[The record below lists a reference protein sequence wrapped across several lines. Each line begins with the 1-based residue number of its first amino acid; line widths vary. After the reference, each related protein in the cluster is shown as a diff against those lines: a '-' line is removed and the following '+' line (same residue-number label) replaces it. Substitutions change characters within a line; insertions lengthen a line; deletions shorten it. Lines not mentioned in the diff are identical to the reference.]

1 VAETKS
7 LKRII
12 DSVGEDIPTICFV
25 DEILRGTNTI
35 ERIAASSQIL
45 KYLTLSNCIC
55 IAATHDIELT
65 HILEDYF
72 ENYNFQENIV
82 DNEIMFDYKI
92 HDGRSTT
99 QNAIKLLSILGYKQ
113 DIVNKAE
120 EKAKAF
126 LKNGIWETE

>member
-1 VAETKS
+1 M
-7 LKRII
+7 
-12 DSVGEDIPTICFV
+12 
-25 DEILRGTNTI
+25 
-35 ERIAASSQIL
+35 
-45 KYLTLSNCIC
+45 SNCIC

-126 LKNGIWETE
+126 LKDGIWETE

>member
-1 VAETKS
+1 
-7 LKRII
+7 
-12 DSVGEDIPTICFV
+12 
-25 DEILRGTNTI
+25 
-35 ERIAASSQIL
+35 
-45 KYLTLSNCIC
+45 
-55 IAATHDIELT
+55 
-65 HILEDYF
+65 
-72 ENYNFQENIV
+72 
-82 DNEIMFDYKI
+82 MFDYKI